1 MIVNRFIVLLIFTA
15 AASLSARGQT
25 GVYAEYGAS
34 WYGIPNLSVQSGPT
48 FGLYYQHW
56 GIPFVRAG
64 LDARASFMGSGSGKT
79 EDTGLIGPRVQIKPH
94 ILPLMPYGEAL
105 IGVAHVDIGQGLAR
119 TQGNEFEWALNAGI
133 DLTILPHID
142 WRVVDY
148 TYAGIPQ
155 NLMNSNPNT
164 VSTGLVVRLP

>member
-1 MIVNRFIVLLIFTA
+1 MKRF
-15 AASLSARGQT
+15 SLFVFLFALGSLAVHAQT

-64 LDARASFMGSGSGKT
+64 VDARASFMGLGSET

-94 ILPLMPYGEAL
+94 VLPLMPYGEAL
-105 IGVAHVDIGQGLAR
+105 IGVSHVNVGQGVAH
-119 TQGNEFEWALNAGI
+119 TEGNDFTWALNAGI

-148 TYAGIPQ
+148 TYGGIPG
-155 NLMNSNPNT
+155 NLLNSNPNT
-164 VSTGLVVRLP
+164 LSTGLVVRLP

>member
-1 MIVNRFIVLLIFTA
+1 MAFIAL
-15 AASLSARGQT
+15 ASLAAHAQT

-64 LDARASFMGSGSGKT
+64 LDARASIMGSGSQT

-105 IGVAHVDIGQGLAR
+105 IGVAHVDVGQGSAH
-119 TQGNEFEWALNAGI
+119 TEGNNFEWALNAGI
-133 DLTILPHID
+133 DLTILPRID
-142 WRVVDY
+142 WRMVDY
-148 TYAGIPQ
+148 TYGGIPK
-155 NLMNSNPNT
+155 NGLNSNPNT

>member
-1 MIVNRFIVLLIFTA
+1 MKRFIGLMAFIVL
-15 AASLSARGQT
+15 ASLAAHAQT

-64 LDARASFMGSGSGKT
+64 LDARATFMGSGSAT

-105 IGVAHVDIGQGLAR
+105 IGVAHVDVGQGLAR
-119 TQGNEFEWALNAGI
+119 TQGNDFEWALNAGI

-142 WRVVDY
+142 WRMVDY
-148 TYAGIPQ
+148 TYGRIPN
-155 NLMNSNPNT
+155 NLPNSNPNT

>member
-1 MIVNRFIVLLIFTA
+1 MKRFIGLIAFIALTSLA
-15 AASLSARGQT
+15 AQAQT

-64 LDARASFMGSGSGKT
+64 LDARASFMGSGSET

-105 IGVAHVDIGQGLAR
+105 IGIAHFDVGQGSAR
-119 TQGNEFEWALNAGI
+119 TQGNDFEWALNAGI
-133 DLTILPHID
+133 DLTILPRID
-142 WRVVDY
+142 WRMVDY
-148 TYAGIPQ
+148 TYGGIPK
-155 NLMNSNPNT
+155 NPVNSNPNT

>member
-1 MIVNRFIVLLIFTA
+1 MQRIIVLFIFLAGSCLAAHAQTA
-15 AASLSARGQT
+15 
-25 GVYAEYGAS
+25 VYAEYGAS

-48 FGLYYQHW
+48 FGVYYDPL
-56 GIPFVRAG
+56 GVPLVRAG
-64 LDARASFMGSGSGKT
+64 LDARASFMGSGSET

-105 IGVAHVDIGQGLAR
+105 IGVAHVDVGQGIAH
-119 TQGNEFEWALNAGI
+119 TQGNQFTWALNAGV
-133 DLTILPHID
+133 DLTVLPHID

-148 TYAGIPQ
+148 TYGGIPG
-155 NLMNSNPNT
+155 NLLNSNPNT

>member
-1 MIVNRFIVLLIFTA
+1 MKRFGLFILFLALGTFA
-15 AASLSARGQT
+15 AHAQT

-56 GIPFVRAG
+56 GVPFVRAG

-94 ILPLMPYGEAL
+94 VLPLMPYGEAL
-105 IGVAHVDIGQGLAR
+105 IGVSHVDVGEGFAR

-133 DLTILPHID
+133 DFTILPHID

-148 TYAGIPQ
+148 TYGGIPKDPV
-155 NLMNSNPNT
+155 NSNPNT

>member
-1 MIVNRFIVLLIFTA
+1 MRRLFLLLVLIVTCA
-15 AASLSARGQT
+15 PARAQT
-25 GVYAEYGAS
+25 GVYAEYGVS
-34 WYGIPNLSVQSGPT
+34 WYGVPNLSVQSGPT

-64 LDARASFMGSGSGKT
+64 IDARASFMGSGSAV

-105 IGVAHVDIGQGLAR
+105 IGVTHLNVGQGVAH
-119 TQGNEFEWALNAGI
+119 TEGNDFTWALNAGI
-133 DLTILPHID
+133 DLTILPRID
-142 WRVVDY
+142 WRMVDY
-148 TYAGIPQ
+148 TYGGIPG
-155 NLMNSNPNT
+155 NALNSNPNT

>member
-1 MIVNRFIVLLIFTA
+1 MQRLLLLSLIA
-15 AASLSARGQT
+15 AASLSARAQT

-48 FGLYYQHW
+48 FGVYYDPL

-64 LDARASFMGSGSGKT
+64 LDARASFMGSGSET

-94 ILPLMPYGEAL
+94 VLPLMPYGEAL
-105 IGVAHVDIGQGLAR
+105 IGVAHLDVGHGILH
-119 TQGNEFEWALNAGI
+119 TQGNDFIWALNAGI

-142 WRVVDY
+142 WRLVDY
-148 TYAGIPQ
+148 TYGGIPG
-155 NLMNSNPNT
+155 NLLNSNPNT
-164 VSTGLVVRLP
+164 LSTGLVVRLP